1 LAGADDHPLEQRFLA
16 SGIDTCHPG
25 QKATVL
31 TPQFRAR
38 ILTATRKMPNVL
50 RIGVAAVW
58 QRLCALAKM
67 RSIGCG
73 RKPVSTRTA

>member
-38 ILTATRKMPNVL
+38 ILTATRKMPND
-50 RIGVAAVW
+50 GSY
-58 QRLCALAKM
+58 ALELPQSGSGSA
-67 RSIGCG
+67 R
-73 RKPVSTRTA
+73 